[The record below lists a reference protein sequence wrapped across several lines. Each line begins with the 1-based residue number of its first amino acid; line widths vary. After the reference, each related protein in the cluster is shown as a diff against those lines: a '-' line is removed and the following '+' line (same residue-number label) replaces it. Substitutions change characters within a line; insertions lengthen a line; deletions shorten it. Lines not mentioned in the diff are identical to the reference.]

1 MKTER
6 GWRLILFSGLLI
18 LACIAFVLTAALMRR
33 LGTMPGYF
41 VGVAVVCALEALF
54 VVWMRR
60 RRPTRQI

>member
-1 MKTER
+1 
-6 GWRLILFSGLLI
+6 LFSGLLI

-60 RRPTRQI
+60 RRPAAEHSR